1 MINDEF
7 LVLNDSS
14 PLQRYLRFIIQ
25 NSTLYF
31 SVCSGEE

>member
-14 PLQRYLRFIIQ
+14 PRERYLSFIIQ

-31 SVCSGEE
+31 SICSGEE